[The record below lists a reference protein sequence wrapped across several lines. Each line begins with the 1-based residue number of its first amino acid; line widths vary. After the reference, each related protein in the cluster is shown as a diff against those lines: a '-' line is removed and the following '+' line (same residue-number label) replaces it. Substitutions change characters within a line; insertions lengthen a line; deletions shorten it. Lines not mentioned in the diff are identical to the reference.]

1 MAIKPITNENAGYES
16 NVNRESQTSIRSEK
30 GNPKVVIK
38 KPGGQNAGKGFS
50 IGLKEID
57 TAVIKHIRNIMKPK
71 VKEQNEIIS
80 VPVLYGN
87 EERWKSIKTRG
98 VLRDKNGSLILP
110 MIVIKRTSV
119 GFDDAMPMSFDND
132 VQGKYIS
139 VVRSSSGW
147 SKNNRYDRFSVLT
160 GQKPVQE
167 FVKTGMPDFVT
178 CNYSIVMM
186 TSFIEQMNDLNSLWM
201 EHLETYFGDQTS
213 YRFLSALDGDITN
226 EIEMESQGER
236 MIKNEFSMTIKGY
249 MIPEFT
255 DNIFGKTAELGRAY
269 KPKKVSFSEKL
280 L

>member
-16 NVNRESQTSIRSEK
+16 NINRAEQKSIRSEK

-87 EERWKSIKTRG
+87 EERWKSIKDRG
-98 VLRDKNGSLILP
+98 TLRDKNGVIILP
-110 MIVIKRTSV
+110 MIVIKRTSL
-119 GFDDAMPMSFDND
+119 GFNEDMPLSFDND
-132 VQGKYIS
+132 VRGKFIS

-147 SKNNRYDRFSVLT
+147 SKNNRYDRFAVLT

-167 FVKTGMPDFVT
+167 FIKTGMPDFVR
-178 CNYSIVMM
+178 CSYSIVMM
-186 TSFIEQMNDLNSLWM
+186 TSFIEQMNDLNSLWI

-213 YRFLSALDGDITN
+213 YRFLSSLDGDISN

-236 MIKNEFSMTIKGY
+236 MIRNEFSMTVKGY

-255 DNIFGKTAELGRAY
+255 DNVFGKTAELGRAY
-269 KPKKVSFSEKL
+269 TPKKVTFSEKL

>member
-1 MAIKPITNENAGYES
+1 MAIKPITNDNAGYES
-16 NVNRESQTSIRSEK
+16 RTNREAQTSIRSEK

-98 VLRDKNGSLILP
+98 VLRDKNGSIILP
-110 MIVIKRTSV
+110 MIVIKRTSL
-119 GFDDAMPMSFDND
+119 GMNPDMPMSFDND
-132 VQGKYIS
+132 VQGKHIS

-213 YRFLSALDGDITN
+213 YRFLSALDGDISN

-236 MIKNEFSMTIKGY
+236 MIKNDFSMSIKGY

>member
-50 IGLKEID
+50 IGVKEID

-71 VKEQNEIIS
+71 IKEQNEIIS

-87 EERWKSIKTRG
+87 EERWKSIKARG
-98 VLRDKNGSLILP
+98 TLRDKNGVIILP
-110 MIVIKRTSV
+110 IIVIKRTSL
-119 GFDDAMPMSFDND
+119 AMNDQLPFSFDND
-132 VQGKYIS
+132 VKGKFIN

-147 SKNNRYDRFSVLT
+147 SKSNRYDRFAVLT
-160 GQKPVQE
+160 GQQPVQE
-167 FVKTGMPDFVT
+167 YVKTGMPDFVV
-178 CNYSIVMM
+178 CSYSVVMM
-186 TSFIEQMNDLNSLWM
+186 TSFIEQMNDLNNLWV

-213 YRFLSALDGDITN
+213 HRFLSSLDGDISN

-236 MIKNEFSMTIKGY
+236 MIRNELTLSIKGY

-255 DNIFGKTAELGRAY
+255 DNTFGKTAELGRAY

>member
-1 MAIKPITNENAGYES
+1 MAIKPITNDNANYES

-50 IGLKEID
+50 IGVKEID
-57 TAVIKHIRNIMKPK
+57 TAVIKHIRNVMKPK
-71 VKEQNEIIS
+71 IKEQNEIIS

-87 EERWKSIKTRG
+87 EERWKSIKDRG
-98 VLRDKNGSLILP
+98 TLRDKNGVIILP
-110 MIVIKRTSV
+110 MIVVKRTSV
-119 GFDDAMPMSFDND
+119 GFDDAMPLSFDND
-132 VQGKYIS
+132 VRGKFVS
-139 VVRSSSGW
+139 VIRSSSGW
-147 SKNNRYDRFSVLT
+147 SKNNRYDRFAVLT

-186 TSFIEQMNDLNSLWM
+186 TSFIEQMNDLNTLWI

-213 YRFLSALDGDITN
+213 YRFLSSLDGDISN

-236 MIKNEFSMTIKGY
+236 IIRNEFSMTIKAY

-255 DNIFGKTAELGRAY
+255 DNVFGKTAELGRAY
-269 KPKKVSFSEKL
+269 TPKKVIFSEKL

>member
-1 MAIKPITNENAGYES
+1 VAIKPITNENAGYES

-98 VLRDKNGSLILP
+98 VLRDKNGALLLP
-110 MIVIKRTSV
+110 IIVIKRTSV

-132 VQGKYIS
+132 VQGKHIS

-236 MIKNEFSMTIKGY
+236 MIKNDFSMSIKGY

>member
-1 MAIKPITNENAGYES
+1 VAIKPITNENAGYES
-16 NVNRESQTSIRSEK
+16 RTNREAQTSIRSEK

-87 EERWKSIKTRG
+87 EERWKSVKDRG
-98 VLRDKNGSLILP
+98 TLRDKNGSLILP
-110 MIVIKRTSV
+110 MIVIKRTAV

-132 VQGKYIS
+132 VQGKFIS
-139 VVRSSSGW
+139 VVRSNSGW
-147 SKNNRYDRFSVLT
+147 SKNNRYDRFAVLT

-167 FVKTGMPDFVT
+167 FVKTGMPDFVR
-178 CNYSIVMM
+178 CNYTIVMM

-213 YRFLSALDGDITN
+213 YRFLSALDGDISN

-236 MIKNEFSMTIKGY
+236 MIRNEFSMTIKGY

>member
-1 MAIKPITNENAGYES
+1 MAIKPITNDNAGYES
-16 NVNRESQTSIRSEK
+16 RTNREAQTSIRSEK

-139 VVRSSSGW
+139 VVRSNSGW
-147 SKNNRYDRFSVLT
+147 SKNNRYDRFAVLT
-160 GQKPVQE
+160 GQKPVEE

>member
-1 MAIKPITNENAGYES
+1 MAIQPITNDNAGYES
-16 NVNRESQTSIRSEK
+16 RTNREAQTSIRSEK

-139 VVRSSSGW
+139 VVRSNSGW
-147 SKNNRYDRFSVLT
+147 SKNNRYDRFAVLT
-160 GQKPVQE
+160 GQKPVEE

>member
-1 MAIKPITNENAGYES
+1 MAIKPITNDNAGYES
-16 NVNRESQTSIRSEK
+16 RTNREAQTSIRSEK

-132 VQGKYIS
+132 VQGKFIS

-147 SKNNRYDRFSVLT
+147 SKNNRYDRFAVLT
-160 GQKPVQE
+160 GQKPVEE

>member
-50 IGLKEID
+50 IGVKEID
-57 TAVIKHIRNIMKPK
+57 TAVIKHIRNVMKPK

-87 EERWKSIKTRG
+87 EERWKSIKDRG
-98 VLRDKNGSLILP
+98 TLRDKNGVIILP
-110 MIVIKRTSV
+110 MIVIKRTSLSMNP
-119 GFDDAMPMSFDND
+119 DMPLSFDND
-132 VQGKYIS
+132 VKGKFVS

-147 SKNNRYDRFSVLT
+147 SKNNRYDRFAVLT

-167 FVKTGMPDFVT
+167 FVKTGMPDFVV
-178 CNYSIVMM
+178 CSYSVVMM
-186 TSFIEQMNDLNSLWM
+186 TSFIVQMNDLNNLWV

-213 YRFLSALDGDITN
+213 HRFLSSLDGDISN
-226 EIEMESQGER
+226 EVEMESQGER
-236 MIKNEFSMTIKGY
+236 IIRNELSLSIKGY

-255 DNIFGKTAELGRAY
+255 DNVFGKTAELGRAY
-269 KPKKVSFSEKL
+269 TPKKVTFSEKL

>member
-1 MAIKPITNENAGYES
+1 MAIKPITNDNAGYES

-98 VLRDKNGSLILP
+98 ILRDKNGALLLP
-110 MIVIKRTSV
+110 IIVIKRTSV

-132 VQGKYIS
+132 VQGKHIS

-213 YRFLSALDGDITN
+213 YRFLSALDGDISN

-236 MIKNEFSMTIKGY
+236 MIKNDFSMSIKGY

>member
-1 MAIKPITNENAGYES
+1 VAIKPITNDNAGYES
-16 NVNRESQTSIRSEK
+16 RTNREAQTSIRSEK

-139 VVRSSSGW
+139 VVRSNSGW
-147 SKNNRYDRFSVLT
+147 SKNNRYDRFAVLT
-160 GQKPVQE
+160 GQKPVEE

>member
-1 MAIKPITNENAGYES
+1 VAIKPITNDNAGYES
-16 NVNRESQTSIRSEK
+16 RTNREAQTSIRSEK

-132 VQGKYIS
+132 VQGKFIS

-147 SKNNRYDRFSVLT
+147 SKNNRYDRFAVLT
-160 GQKPVQE
+160 GQKPVEE

>member
-1 MAIKPITNENAGYES
+1 VAIKPITNDNAGYES

-87 EERWKSIKTRG
+87 EERWKSIKNRG
-98 VLRDKNGSLILP
+98 TLRDKNGSIILP
-110 MIVIKRTSV
+110 MIVIKRTSL
-119 GFDDAMPMSFDND
+119 GMNPDMPLSFDND
-132 VQGKYIS
+132 VKGKYIS

-147 SKNNRYDRFSVLT
+147 SKSNRYDRFAVLT
-160 GQKPVQE
+160 GQQPVQE

-178 CNYSIVMM
+178 CSYSVVMM
-186 TSFIEQMNDLNSLWM
+186 TSFIEQMNDLNNLWV

-213 YRFLSALDGDITN
+213 YRFLSSLDGDISN
-226 EIEMESQGER
+226 EVEMESQGER
-236 MIKNEFSMTIKGY
+236 MIRNELSLTIKGY

-255 DNIFGKTAELGRAY
+255 DNVFGKTAELGRAY